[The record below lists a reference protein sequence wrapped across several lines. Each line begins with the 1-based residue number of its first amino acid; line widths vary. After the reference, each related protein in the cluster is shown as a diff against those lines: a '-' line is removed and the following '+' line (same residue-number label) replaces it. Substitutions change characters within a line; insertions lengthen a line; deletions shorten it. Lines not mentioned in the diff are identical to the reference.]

1 MFSYLC
7 DHVPGYQNDVL
18 ETKLGIPFLACQI
31 SYLKCHLLELTLFQ
45 QVKFLMMTWQNKF
58 LLWISQQVNHLFQL
72 LMQARRNHF
81 YFSLQTDHSHRKNL
95 VGHRVVSVSWAMV
108 RCISAPTLHLIH
120 GKGNNTGHKTL
131 LQYHPILRWGY
142 GSPY

>member
-18 ETKLGIPFLACQI
+18 ETKLEISFLVFRI
-31 SYLKCHLLELTLFQ
+31 SYLKYHLLELILFR
-45 QVKFLMMTWQNKF
+45 QVKFLMMTRQNKF

-72 LMQARRNHF
+72 LTETRRNHF

-131 LQYHPILRWGY
+131 LQYRLVLGQEY

>member
-1 MFSYLC
+1 MFSYLY
-7 DHVPGYQNDVL
+7 DHISGYQNDVL
-18 ETKLGIPFLACQI
+18 ETQLEILFLVFQI

-45 QVKFLMMTWQNKF
+45 QVKFLVMTRQNKF

-72 LMQARRNHF
+72 LTQTKRNHF
-81 YFSLQTDHSHRKNL
+81 YISLQTDHSHRKNL
-95 VGHRVVSVSWAMV
+95 EGHQVVSVSWAMV

-120 GKGNNTGHKTL
+120 GKGCSTGHKTL
-131 LQYHPILRWGY
+131 LQYRLVLGQEY